1 MQSNAPAPKRNFYLQ
16 KGGAPRAK
24 SIFLFSLSFL
34 PAAQTEEKATV
45 ASDIKSILF
54 ACLETFRCTYFR
66 VIVHYGKVAP
76 CIAIARWPLK

>member
-45 ASDIKSILF
+45 ASDIK
-54 ACLETFRCTYFR
+54 
-66 VIVHYGKVAP
+66 
-76 CIAIARWPLK
+76 